1 MTATT
6 AHACPVS
13 DRFAARALLAGDGC
27 DGVDAE
33 ASHGAAAEAVGPH
46 DGAAGPSGAPGWAD
60 HDLHPA
66 VRAFVRQPGD
76 EGTGRRAQ
84 DPWAA
89 DPVGMGAPL
98 YQRQQVPA
106 GPVVQASPGVPAPRD
121 LARLDQLATT
131 VRTVRPENSP
141 FPAAD
146 VVDVQRGIAKATA
159 ALRSGDYTT
168 AAAEFEKLGFP
179 LPLDGAVS
187 EAAKITSNLLGV
199 PTTQTGNSI
208 VVSMSWGKG
217 GNQALNDLNGY
228 AANARMMS
236 RFAQVPGVSNPP
248 TEAQLMAY
256 MKATPLA
263 LYKHPDR
270 YAEIIAFASE
280 VTEGTIAHYSVAGRP
295 DPTYGANPNPRFVHR
310 DRDGVHEFG
319 SLAEATRAGRPGA
332 KPLAANSPDQWSDI
346 TSVGKHGTRLVGD
359 CESKLYLQT
368 RLLTA
373 AGFTSL
379 GSIDVQRSNGATGHM
394 LGVFKAPDGSVW
406 MTSNEDFARVRGSGP
421 RGAVTQADV
430 DDAAR
435 KMSADVFGVPA
446 NSNTMLFAAAATRN
460 QSGPNAATD
469 TLRRATEM
477 SQLGRKDVLIEPD
490 TTSAAGGRA
499 P

>member
-1 MTATT
+1 MTAIT
-6 AHACPVS
+6 ANAGP
-13 DRFAARALLAGDGC
+13 DPFAAQALAAGDRCGF
-27 DGVDAE
+27 DAD
-33 ASHGAAAEAVGPH
+33 ASHVAPAQAVALH
-46 DGAAGPSGAPGWAD
+46 DGAAAASGAPGCAS
-60 HDLHPA
+60 HDLHPD

-76 EGTGRRAQ
+76 DGTGRRAQ
-84 DPWAA
+84 DPWSA
-89 DPVGMGAPL
+89 DRVGLGAPL
-98 YQRQQVPA
+98 YQRQQAPA
-106 GPVVQASPGVPAPRD
+106 SPLAQASPSVPAPRD

-159 ALRSGDYTT
+159 ALRSGDYKT

-187 EAAKITSNLLGV
+187 EAARITSNLLGV
-199 PTTQTGNSI
+199 PTRQTRDGI

-270 YAEIIAFASE
+270 YAEIVRFASE

-295 DPTYGANPNPRFVHR
+295 DPTYGANPNPRFMDR
-310 DRDGVHEFG
+310 DRDGVHEFA
-319 SLAEATRAGRPGA
+319 SLAEARRAGHSGA

-346 TSVGKHGTRLVGD
+346 TSIGKHGTRLVGD

-379 GSIDVQRSNGATGHM
+379 GSIDVQRAGGGTGHM

-406 MTSNEDFARVRGSGP
+406 MTSNEDFTRVRGSGP
-421 RGAVTQADV
+421 QGAVTQADV

-435 KMSADVFGVPA
+435 TMTAEVFGIPA
-446 NSNTMLFAAAATRN
+446 DSNTMVFAAAATRN

-477 SQLGRKDVLIEPD
+477 SQLGRKDTLIEPD
-490 TTSAAGGRA
+490 TTSAARVRA